1 MRSVTVTQAKVELD
15 ALIDAAAAGEDVR
28 IETEGGP
35 AIRLVVVP
43 KAEPATEG
51 EPKRRK
57 LGYLKGQVWVSDN
70 FDDPLPDDILNAF
83 YGEEK

>member
-43 KAEPATEG
+43 RAEPAPQG
-51 EPKRRK
+51 EPKRRP
-57 LGYLKGQVWVSDN
+57 LGMFKDEIWISPD
-70 FDDPLPDDILNAF
+70 FDDP
-83 YGEEK
+83 EKAEQSNV

>member
-43 KAEPATEG
+43 KAGDT
-51 EPKRRK
+51 PKRRP
-57 LGYLKGQVWVSDN
+57 LGMFKDEIWTSPD
-70 FDDPLPDDILNAF
+70 FDDPLPDEILDEF
-83 YGEEK
+83 YKDKF